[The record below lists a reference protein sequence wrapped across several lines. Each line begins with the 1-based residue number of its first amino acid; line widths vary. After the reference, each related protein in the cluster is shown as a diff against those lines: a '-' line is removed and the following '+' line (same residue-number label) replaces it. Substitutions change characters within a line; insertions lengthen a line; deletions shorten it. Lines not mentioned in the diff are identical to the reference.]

1 MKKILILF
9 FVLFA
14 SAGYGQVEQD
24 STGVWVFYGYV
35 GNEKSP
41 AVPNDGKFLNDM
53 IKENVGKE
61 VKLSV
66 FLDKN
71 QAESFAEEMS
81 FTVYDDID
89 NKLPAVRYTIM
100 PEKGTSYV
108 YDTEVDSIEGRFI
121 VESATLMRSLV
132 VSVVLRQKVR

>member
-1 MKKILILF
+1 MKRVLIILF
-9 FVLFA
+9 VLVA
-14 SAGYGQVEQD
+14 TAGYGQVEQD
-24 STGVWVFYGYV
+24 STGMWVFYGYV
-35 GNEKSP
+35 GNDKSP
-41 AVPNDGKFLNDM
+41 ALPNDGKFLNDM

-71 QAESFAEEMS
+71 QEESFAEEMS
-81 FTVYDDID
+81 FTVYDDVD
-89 NKLPAVRYTIM
+89 NKLPAMRYTIM

-108 YDTEVDSIEGRFI
+108 YDTEVDGIEGKFI

-132 VSVVLRQKVR
+132 VSVVLKQVF